1 MPLGRVERGGRGIGV
16 VKRLHRLA
24 GSGLAHE
31 LLRLL
36 QLQGLK
42 DEEPGGYYLKINRV
56 FVREKRFFFLGGG
69 GGGGGPIFSCFYIK
83 PSNFIRFCF
92 YREERKFSSFIV

>member
-1 MPLGRVERGGRGIGV
+1 MPLGRVERGGRGIRV

-36 QLQGLK
+36 QLQGLE
-42 DEEPGGYYLKINRV
+42 DEEPGGYFLKN
-56 FVREKRFFFLGGG
+56 K
-69 GGGGGPIFSCFYIK
+69 
-83 PSNFIRFCF
+83 
-92 YREERKFSSFIV
+92 